1 MRIECPHCQYSK
13 EVANESL
20 PALPANVTCPQ
31 CSQSFTLEAQDPE
44 PAFSDEPLLTEDPT
58 PAVAPPAAPTP
69 PPAAAMPQSAAQP
82 AGFWLR
88 VLASIID
95 GVLLQI
101 LSYAMLFG
109 LQAVMGGIN
118 FETDPTIALV
128 LLAMSMVVSVAYYV
142 FFTGYNGQTPGKMAL
157 RVKVIDNDGGP
168 VGYGQA
174 FVREVVGKFLSSLI
188 LCIGYLMVAFRADKR
203 GLHDLVARTRVIKL

>member
-1 MRIECPHCQYSK
+1 
-13 EVANESL
+13 
-20 PALPANVTCPQ
+20 
-31 CSQSFTLEAQDPE
+31 
-44 PAFSDEPLLTEDPT
+44 
-58 PAVAPPAAPTP
+58 
-69 PPAAAMPQSAAQP
+69 MPQSAAQP

>member
-1 MRIECPHCQYSK
+1 
-13 EVANESL
+13 
-20 PALPANVTCPQ
+20 
-31 CSQSFTLEAQDPE
+31 
-44 PAFSDEPLLTEDPT
+44 
-58 PAVAPPAAPTP
+58 
-69 PPAAAMPQSAAQP
+69 MPQSAAQP

-174 FVREVVGKFLSSLI
+174 FVREVIGKFLSSLI